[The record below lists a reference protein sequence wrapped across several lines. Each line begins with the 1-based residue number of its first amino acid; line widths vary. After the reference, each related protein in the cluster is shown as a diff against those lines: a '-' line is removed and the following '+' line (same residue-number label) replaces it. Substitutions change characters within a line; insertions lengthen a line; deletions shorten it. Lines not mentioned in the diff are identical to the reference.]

1 MENFYVIMSLM
12 KPSILQ
18 TADWENFQKSL
29 GETTFFEK
37 TADYQFLAIKKPTP
51 LGTYLYLPYGPYIR
65 QKNASKAAYEAVL
78 ALAEREDA
86 FFIRIEPQSAEN
98 ASHWLKQPIAKKSH
112 DLSPAHTL
120 VLDLTPDKDAI
131 IAGMK
136 QNNRNLFRN
145 YAKKGL
151 KVRTSRD
158 KNDLKTLVKLQKPVA
173 SRQHIIPP
181 DYDYLEKLLD
191 QPYTKLYLVDYTPV
205 STPADSSSTDTP
217 TSSTPKTIAAS
228 LIADYAGTR
237 YYLQAA
243 ADDNLRKLSAGTVL
257 VAQMIAD
264 AKDAGLKAFDF
275 WGISPEGAS
284 PNHPWYGF
292 TKFKKSFGGTPVE
305 YAGTYDLVLKPAK
318 YRAYQLLRKAN
329 RVRRRIHH

>member
-1 MENFYVIMSLM
+1 M

-18 TADWENFQKSL
+18 TTDWDSFQKSL

-37 TADYQFLAIKKPTP
+37 TNDFQFLAIKKQTP
-51 LGTYLYLPYGPYIR
+51 LGTYLYLPYGPYIK
-65 QKNASKAAYEAVL
+65 QKTAAKTAYKAVL
-78 ALAEREDA
+78 ALAKRENA
-86 FFIRIEPQSAEN
+86 FFIRIEPQSAKN
-98 ASHWLKQPIAKKSH
+98 ASYWLGQPIVKKSQ

-120 VLDLTPDKDAI
+120 ILDLSPEKDAI

-151 KVRTSRD
+151 KIRTSKSED
-158 KNDLKTLVKLQKPVA
+158 ALKTLIKLQKPVA

-181 DYDYLEKLLD
+181 DFDYLEKLLN
-191 QPYTKLYLVDYTPV
+191 QPYAKLYLVDYTPV
-205 STPADSSSTDTP
+205 DQPQAKP
-217 TSSTPKTIAAS
+217 QTIAAS
-228 LIADYAGTR
+228 LVADHAGTR

-243 ADDNLRKLSAGTVL
+243 ADDHFRKLSAGTVL

-275 WGISPEGAS
+275 WGISPEDAS

-305 YAGTYDLVLKPAK
+305 YAGTYDLILKPAK
-318 YRAYQLLRKAN
+318 YRAYKLLRKAN
-329 RVRRRIHH
+329 RLKRRIHH